1 MLRIKVC
8 VAGWVDEL
16 GGSEVQLQYEVE
28 ELKFKM
34 LISLASSHQQ
44 GANTVQ
50 KTRGELIFPTNQ
62 ALRQQLLVDFLAG

>member
-1 MLRIKVC
+1 M
-8 VAGWVDEL
+8 
-16 GGSEVQLQYEVE
+16 QLQYKED
-28 ELKFKM
+28 ELRFKM

-62 ALRQQLLVDFLAG
+62 ALLQQLLVDFLAG